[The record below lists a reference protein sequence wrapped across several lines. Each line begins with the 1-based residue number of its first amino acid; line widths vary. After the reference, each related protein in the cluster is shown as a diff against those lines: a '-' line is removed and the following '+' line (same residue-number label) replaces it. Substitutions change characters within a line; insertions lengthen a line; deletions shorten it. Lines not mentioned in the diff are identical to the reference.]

1 LLSRP
6 ISQCKSTK
14 ERKIT
19 NSTHLSQWYHH
30 HLGTRTRFIS
40 SLGCL
45 TTEKTFNILRNN
57 GSMEAGFIRH
67 FKIDGIGDITGGK
80 DVGVCWIIE
89 LECTFDFDGVSFG
102 IV

>member
-30 HLGTRTRFIS
+30 HLGTSTRFIS
-40 SLGCL
+40 NLGCL
-45 TTEKTFNILRNN
+45 TTEKTFDILRNN

-67 FKIDGIGDITGGK
+67 FEIDGIGDITGGK